1 MTAQTQLR
9 SLRSRTAGTAGRTV
23 DAGGGLAV
31 RLTPAGDVAEIAA
44 PDDHRVNQYRIGEHD
59 AGIAGPFL
67 RRTTADG
74 AVEHVALTGS
84 RSGAAWHAG
93 DGVVRWTGAGLG
105 AAWTVH
111 LVLDPAR
118 TAFVWRVELASA
130 ADAPAGATWDL
141 ATTQDLSLAPAQAAS
156 SSEPY
161 VSQYVAHRL
170 ASSTALGTVVLSRQT
185 MASAPVLPLFA
196 FAVAEGALGAGTD
209 GFDLYGTPARAG
221 RTPAFLAGGPWPDR
235 VRQHEMAMAGLLSR
249 PTTLAGPTVLH
260 VVGRYWTDRR
270 GAVLDALPELE
281 SEVAGLV
288 ALADAAAAHGG
299 EPAGSAHGTADVAG
313 ASSLL
318 ATAPLLGGAPLTD
331 DDLLGLGEGAQHVE
345 RDEHGRV
352 LSFFTA
358 RGAHVV
364 RGEKDLDLVRPH
376 GHVLLAGDSLSPD
389 RPVLS
394 TTVFAHGVFG
404 SHTVL
409 GNTTFDTLTSV
420 HRNHLN
426 LLRSNGVRVLVRD
439 GGAWRQLGAPSAF
452 VLDVGEARWVYVLDG
467 QRIEV
472 RTIAD
477 SARDALLLEVT
488 AAAPADLL
496 VTTDVALGG
505 GAWHAEEAGGAL
517 VLTADEGTPTR
528 AHHPGL
534 AYVLTV
540 SEGAEIGSDD
550 PLLGDDAAEAP
561 GGAGRGTSV
570 VTVRAAAATTLRVAT
585 TADRDGGASAGLA
598 RELVATG
605 LDAAREAAGH
615 RATLARLTRGLTV
628 AEGSRLAEL
637 GVLLPWWANDA
648 RVHYLVPHGLE
659 QYQGAAWGTRDVCQ
673 GPFELLLAA
682 GLLDGCRDIVLR
694 VLGAQAVDGTFP
706 QWFMFDEYA
715 EILQEHAHGDVV
727 HWPLFALG
735 QYLRASGD
743 LEVLHAPVPFRTG
756 EPATVADHLDALVRH
771 LETDLVPGTSLPA
784 YGDGDWDDTLQPAR
798 SEMRASMA
806 STWTTALAAQT
817 LTLAAEQL
825 RPADGAGALAAR
837 MAALAAAI
845 TADLRRH
852 MLPDGVAAGFVTV
865 TDGVATP
872 VIHPRDTATGLT
884 YRLIPITQLV
894 LAGVLDQ
901 DEADRHEAIVR
912 EHLLFPD
919 GVRLTD
925 RPTRFAD
932 GETESFRRAEQ
943 AAFFGREVGLMYAHA
958 HIRWAE
964 ALAALGRPDVGDE
977 LLRLSPVGMGERV
990 PSATRRQRTCYTSSS
1005 DATFPDRYTAAR
1017 DFEKLRT
1024 GEVPTADGWR
1034 VYSSGPGIYLRQVL
1048 HALLGLDERHDV
1060 LVVGPTLAAADDGL
1074 EVALHVA
1081 GARRTVRY
1089 RVDPEATAVSVRAD
1103 GRPVATT
1110 PVRHPYRWASAAV
1123 DLAELAGAAVVEITT
1138 PAGAPA

>member
-1 MTAQTQLR
+1 MTDAPTLT
-9 SLRSRTAGTAGRTV
+9 RTTDRTTLV
-23 DAGGGLAV
+23 DAGGGLTV
-31 RLTPAGDVAEIAA
+31 RLTPAGDVAEIGA
-44 PDDHRVNQYRIGEHD
+44 PDGHRLNLYRVGEHD
-59 AGIAGPFL
+59 AAIAGPYL

-74 AVEHVALTGS
+74 VVEHVALTGS
-84 RSGAAWHAG
+84 RSGAAWSVH
-93 DGVVRWTGAGLG
+93 DGAVRWTGSGLG
-105 AAWTVH
+105 TAWTVH

-118 TAFVWRVELASA
+118 PSLVWRVALTAT
-130 ADAPAGATWDL
+130 APTAGATWDV
-141 ATTQDLSLAPAQAAS
+141 ATTQDLALAPTAAAQ

-170 ASSTALGTVVLSRQT
+170 ATSAALGTVVLSRQT
-185 MASAPVLPLFA
+185 MASAPVLPLLA
-196 FAVAEGALGAGTD
+196 LAVAEGSAAAGTD
-209 GFDLYGTPARAG
+209 GFDLVGTAARAG
-221 RTPAFLAGGPWPDR
+221 AVPAFLTGEPWPDR
-235 VRQHEMAMAGLLSR
+235 VRQHEMAMAGLLSA
-249 PTTLAGPTVLH
+249 PTTLAEPAVVH
-260 VVGRYWTDRR
+260 VVGRYWPDRR
-270 GAVLDALPELE
+270 GAVLDAVPDLE
-281 SEVAGLV
+281 AAVPDLV
-288 ALADAAAAHGG
+288 ALADAR
-299 EPAGSAHGTADVAG
+299 AGAG
-313 ASSLL
+313 ASDPADAPVPAPSLL
-318 ATAPLLGGAPLTD
+318 ATAPLLGGDPLAD
-331 DDLLGLGEGAQHVE
+331 DDLLALGAGARHVE
-345 RDEHGRV
+345 HDDDGQV
-352 LSFFTA
+352 LSYFTD
-358 RGAHVV
+358 GGVHVV
-364 RGEKDLDLVRPH
+364 RGEKDRTLLRPH
-376 GHVLLAGDSLSPD
+376 GHVLLAGDALSPD

-409 GNTTFDTLTSV
+409 GNTSFDTFSSV

-426 LLRSNGVRVLVRD
+426 LLRSNGVRVLVRTD
-439 GGAWRQLGAPSAF
+439 GGGADDGPGGWRLLGAPSAF
-452 VLDVGEARWVYVLDG
+452 VLDVGEARWVYVLGD
-467 QRIEV
+467 RRVEV
-472 RTIAD
+472 RTVGDAT
-477 SARDALLLEVT
+477 RDALLLEIT
-488 AAAPADLL
+488 TSHPADLL
-496 VTTDVALGG
+496 VTTDVALGE
-505 GAWHAEEAGGAL
+505 GAWSAHESGGAL
-517 VLTADEGTPTR
+517 VVTADEGTTTR

-534 AYVLTV
+534 AYVLAATP
-540 SEGAEIGSDD
+540 GAEVAGDAPLVGS
-550 PLLGDDAAEAP
+550 P
-561 GGAGRGTSV
+561 RGTSV
-570 VTVRAAAATTLRVAT
+570 LTVRATAATTLRVAT
-585 TADRDGGASAGLA
+585 TADRSGGSSADVA
-598 RELVATG
+598 RDLVARG
-605 LDAAREAAGH
+605 LDAAHEAAGH

-628 AEGSRLAEL
+628 AEGSRFAEL

-682 GLLDGCRDIVLR
+682 GLLDGCRDVVLR
-694 VLGAQAVDGTFP
+694 VLGAQGVDGTFP
-706 QWFMFDEYA
+706 QWFMFDAYA
-715 EILQEHAHGDVV
+715 EIYQEHAHGDVV

-743 LEVLHAPVPFRTG
+743 LDVLHAEVPFRTG
-756 EPATVADHLDALVRH
+756 EAATVADHLDALLRH

-806 STWTTALAAQT
+806 STWTTALAVQT
-817 LTLAAEQL
+817 LELAAAQL
-825 RPADGAGALAAR
+825 RPGPEHVALADR
-837 MAALAAAI
+837 MATLAAAI

-865 TDGVATP
+865 ADGVATP

-884 YRLIPITQLV
+884 YRLIPMTQLV

-901 DEADRHEAIVR
+901 AEADRHEAIVR

-977 LLRLSPVGMGERV
+977 LLRLSPIGMGDRV

-1017 DFEKLRT
+1017 DFGLLRT

-1048 HALLGLDERHDV
+1048 HALLGLEERNDA
-1060 LVVGPTLAAADDGL
+1060 LVVGPTLDDADDGL
-1074 EVALHVA
+1074 EVSLTLA
-1081 GARRTVRY
+1081 GATRTVRY
-1089 RVDPEATAVSVRAD
+1089 RVDPAATGVTVRAD
-1103 GRPVATT
+1103 GCDVATV
-1110 PVRHPYRWASAAV
+1110 PVPHPYRWASAAL
-1123 DLAELAGAAVVEITT
+1123 DPAALDGVAVLEVTT
-1138 PAGAPA
+1138 PPGTAA